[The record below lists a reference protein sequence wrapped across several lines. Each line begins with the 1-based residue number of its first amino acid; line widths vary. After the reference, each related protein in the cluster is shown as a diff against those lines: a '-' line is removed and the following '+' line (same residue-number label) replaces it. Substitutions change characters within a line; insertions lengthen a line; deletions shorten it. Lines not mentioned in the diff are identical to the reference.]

1 MLFSQNLF
9 FFFLLE
15 RIYCAIFAEIFRN
28 VYRQKKNEREREREM
43 VKKYKEKAETLDSG
57 QVTRSGF
64 ARELLKESGNS
75 LRGRAVSVWS
85 AIDVRYSERKAYK
98 HVSGKAQ
105 GNSILF
111 TVRPC
116 QFPSVMFRRGGV
128 MQTDNNTPPPSKT
141 RFGNTWS
148 YTACTPQLVRL
159 NIFHLKHARGRT
171 DSLSFS
177 LETFFQHGGGT
188 ESPPPR
194 KRIAS

>member
-1 MLFSQNLF
+1 MYTD
-9 FFFLLE
+9 
-15 RIYCAIFAEIFRN
+15 RKRT
-28 VYRQKKNEREREREM
+28 REREREM